1 MAQVICRHCRK
12 PVVHGEE
19 VVSLG
24 NVTLSVVG
32 ERQYNSIF
40 RLQPG
45 IEDDG
50 NIAVTSH
57 IVCLKEALLSLG
69 FIANQVLRPVKGN
82 Q

>member
-1 MAQVICRHCRK
+1 MAQVVCRHCRS
-12 PVVHGEE
+12 PIAHGEE

-32 ERQYNSIF
+32 ERQYNSNF

-50 NIAVTSH
+50 NIATTSH
-57 IVCLKEALLSLG
+57 VSCLRDALLSLG
-69 FIANQVLRPVKGN
+69 FIANQVLRPIKGN

>member
-1 MAQVICRHCRK
+1 MAQVVCRHCRG
-12 PVVHGEE
+12 PIVHGEE

-24 NVTLSVVG
+24 NVTLSIVG
-32 ERQYNSIF
+32 ERQYNFNF

-50 NIAVTSH
+50 NLATTSH
-57 IVCLKEALLSLG
+57 VDCLKEALLALG
-69 FIANQVLRPVKGN
+69 FIANQVLRPVRGN